1 MRATRC
7 QQVTQTGKARQMDAA
22 IQSLLTCRTIVEA
35 AEQCQVSRRT
45 LHRWMKH
52 ERFKRQYDAAK
63 KGLLNGAINRL
74 RMAGFDSGK
83 RLHEIV
89 NDKETPTA
97 AAVSAAGRI
106 LDLLIKGV
114 ELEDLTERITALEES
129 GAKGKL

>member
-1 MRATRC
+1 
-7 QQVTQTGKARQMDAA
+7 VTQTGKARQMEAA

-74 RMAGFDSGK
+74 RMAGFDAGE
-83 RLHEIV
+83 RLHEVIK
-89 NDKETPTA
+89 DKDAPVSS
-97 AAVSAAGRI
+97 AVFASGKVY
-106 LDLLIKGV
+106 DLLLKATEI
-114 ELEDLTERITALEES
+114 EDLSERLDKLERS
-129 GAKGKL
+129 LQK